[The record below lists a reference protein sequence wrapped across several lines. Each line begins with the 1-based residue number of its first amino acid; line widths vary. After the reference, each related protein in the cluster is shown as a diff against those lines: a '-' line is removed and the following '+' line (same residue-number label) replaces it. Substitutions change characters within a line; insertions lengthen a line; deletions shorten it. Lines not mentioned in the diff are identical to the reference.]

1 MTAVAR
7 IYTKT
12 GDKGESSLFGGRR
25 VRKDHLRLESYGT
38 IDELNAAI
46 GVIRASGPGDEIDEI
61 LADLQDELFIL
72 GADLATPEAESAR
85 SVPRISMDDTQKLEA
100 AIDRVEPHLKQ
111 LQKFIHPGG
120 SGVAAQL
127 HVARTVCRRA
137 ERCVVRLSGQE
148 AVSEACIVYLN
159 RLSDLLFILA
169 RYANHLAGVAEPE
182 WNPPATRI

>member
-1 MTAVAR
+1 MK

-38 IDELNAAI
+38 IDELNASI
-46 GVIRASGPGDEIDEI
+46 GVIRASSPGEEIDKI

-72 GADLATPEAESAR
+72 GADLATPEAESQR
-85 SVPRISMDDTQKLEA
+85 SVPRISAKDAADLEA
-100 AIDRVEPHLKQ
+100 VIDTLEPKLKP

-120 SGVAAQL
+120 SPVAAHV
-127 HVARTVCRRA
+127 HVARTICRRA

-159 RLSDLLFILA
+159 RLSDLLFMLA
-169 RYANHLAGVAEPE
+169 RYANHQAGVAEPE
-182 WNPPATRI
+182 WNPPAART